1 MEHFS
6 CRQDGN
12 LVEVDGVNR
21 DVVRH
26 NLMSNNFVKDK
37 KSVRSHVNCE
47 HGFQMTAIIQ
57 MFLQ

>member
-1 MEHFS
+1 M
-6 CRQDGN
+6 N
-12 LVEVDGVNR
+12 LAEVDAVNR

-26 NLMSNNFVKDK
+26 DWMSNRFVKDK
-37 KSVRSHVNCE
+37 SVQSHVNCE